1 MWYAFYVAWARTD
14 GNDRLSWAA
23 RPLCPLDLVVRS
35 PRNAESF
42 KDWGFGFMSSVID
55 RSSSR
60 IKPEKIEQAV
70 IRFAGDSG
78 DGMQITGSQFTNT
91 VALYGNDIATF
102 PDFPAEIRA
111 PAGTLPGVSGYQLH
125 FASSDVYTPG
135 DAVDVLIAMNP
146 AALKV
151 NIADLKPNG
160 ILIVNSDSFGEN
172 DLRKAQLTANPL
184 EDHSLDKYRLFSVEL
199 ERLTRV
205 SLEHLGLDAKSMDRC
220 KNFFALGM
228 CYWLYNRSTES
239 TVRWIEDKFKNKP
252 LLVEANKLAMKAGYS
267 YCEATEAF
275 QISYEIPPAQ
285 LAPGSYR
292 NMSGNQALALGFV
305 TASQKS
311 GLRLFQGS
319 YPITPA
325 SDILHELA
333 QYKDF
338 GVMTFQAE
346 DEIAAVTST
355 IGAAYAGAL
364 GLTTTSGPG
373 MALKTEAIGLA
384 IAVEIPLVICDIQ
397 RGGPSTG
404 LPTKTEQADL
414 LQALFGRNSEAP
426 VPVIAPATPSDCF
439 WAAIEASRIAVKYM
453 VPVILLSDGYLANG
467 AEPWRIPDLAE
478 IPEIPVQFATEPN
491 SPGGYLPYKRNPD
504 TLARP
509 WAVPGTPGLEHR
521 IGGLE
526 KQDVTGNINYEP
538 LNHENMVR
546 IRAAK
551 VAAIAQDIPEAVPS
565 GDPKG
570 DLLII
575 AWGSTHGAI
584 TAAVNAQRAEGRKI
598 GHVHLRHLNPLPS
611 NLGDVIKRYKHV
623 LVPELNMGQLLW
635 ILRAK
640 FLVDAVGL
648 NKIQGRPFKQAE
660 LEQKIEEML
669 GVD

>member
-1 MWYAFYVAWARTD
+1 MATTTD
-14 GNDRLSWAA
+14 I
-23 RPLCPLDLVVRS
+23 PLAKHKR
-35 PRNAESF
+35 E
-42 KDWGFGFMSSVID
+42 VID
-55 RSSSR
+55 R
-60 IKPEKIEQAV
+60 AV

-78 DGMQITGSQFTNT
+78 DGMQVTGSQFTNT

-125 FASSDVYTPG
+125 FSSNEIYTPG

-146 AALKV
+146 AALKM
-151 NIADLKPNG
+151 NLADLKANG
-160 ILIVNSDSFGEN
+160 ILIVNSDAFAET
-172 DLRKAQLTANPL
+172 DLRKAQLTVNPL

-199 ERLTRV
+199 ERLTKV
-205 SLEHLGLDAKSMDRC
+205 ALDHLGLDAKSVSRC

-228 CYWLYNRSTES
+228 CYWLYNRSMEG
-239 TVRWIEDKFKNKP
+239 TVRYIEEKFAKKP

-285 LAPGSYR
+285 LEPGLYR
-292 NMSGNQALALGFV
+292 NMSGNQALALGFI

-311 GLRLFQGS
+311 GLKLFQGS

-325 SDILHELA
+325 SDILHELS

-338 GVMTFQAE
+338 GVITFQAE
-346 DEIAAVTST
+346 DEIAAITSA

-364 GLTTTSGPG
+364 AITTTSGPG
-373 MALKTEAIGLA
+373 MALKTEAMGLA
-384 IAVEIPLVICDIQ
+384 VAVEIPLVVCDIQ

-426 VPVIAPATPSDCF
+426 IPVIAPATPSDCF
-439 WAAIEASRIAVKYM
+439 WAAVEASRIAVKYM
-453 VPVILLSDGYLANG
+453 VPVIILSDGYLANG
-467 AEPWRIPDLAE
+467 AEPWKIPDLDA
-478 IPEIPVQFATEPN
+478 IPDFKVKFASDPVDFK
-491 SPGGYLPYKRNPD
+491 PYRRDPD

-551 VAAIAQDIPEAVPS
+551 VEAVAQDIPDAVPA
-565 GDPKG
+565 GDPDG
-570 DLLII
+570 ELLIV

-584 TAAVNAQRAEGRKI
+584 TAAVKSQRELGHRI

-611 NLGDVIKRYKHV
+611 NLGDVLKRYKQV

-635 ILRAK
+635 LLRAK
-640 FLVDAVGL
+640 FLVNAIGL
-648 NKIQGRPFKQAE
+648 NKIQGRPFKQSE
-660 LEQKIEEML
+660 LEQKIAEL
-669 GVD
+669 VS

>member
-1 MWYAFYVAWARTD
+1 MATTTD
-14 GNDRLSWAA
+14 I
-23 RPLCPLDLVVRS
+23 PLPKHKR
-35 PRNAESF
+35 E
-42 KDWGFGFMSSVID
+42 VID
-55 RSSSR
+55 R
-60 IKPEKIEQAV
+60 AV

-78 DGMQITGSQFTNT
+78 DGMQVTGSQFTNT

-125 FASSDVYTPG
+125 FSSNEIYTPG

-146 AALKV
+146 AALKM
-151 NIADLKPNG
+151 NIVDLKANG
-160 ILIVNSDSFGEN
+160 ILIVNSDAFAET
-172 DLRKAQLTANPL
+172 DLRKAQMTSNPL
-184 EDHSLDKYRLFSVEL
+184 DDHSLDKYRLFSVQL
-199 ERLTRV
+199 ERLTKV
-205 SLEHLGLDAKSMDRC
+205 ALEHLGLDAKSVSRC

-228 CYWLYNRSTES
+228 CYWLYNRSMEGTS
-239 TVRWIEDKFKNKP
+239 RYIEEKFSKKP

-285 LAPGSYR
+285 LEPGLYR

-311 GLRLFQGS
+311 GLKLFQGS

-325 SDILHELA
+325 SDILHELS

-338 GVMTFQAE
+338 GVITFQAE
-346 DEIAAVTST
+346 DEIAAISSA

-364 GLTTTSGPG
+364 AITTTSGPG
-373 MALKTEAIGLA
+373 MALKTEAMGLA
-384 IAVEIPLVICDIQ
+384 VAVEIPLVVCDIQ

-426 VPVIAPATPSDCF
+426 IPIIAPATPSDCF
-439 WAAIEASRIAVKYM
+439 WAAVEASRIAVKYM
-453 VPVILLSDGYLANG
+453 VPVIILSDGYLANG
-467 AEPWRIPDLAE
+467 AEPWRIPDLDS
-478 IPEIPVQFATEPN
+478 IPDFKVKFASDPVDFK
-491 SPGGYLPYKRNPD
+491 PYRRNPD

-551 VAAIAQDIPEAVPS
+551 IEAIVQDIPDIVPV
-565 GDPKG
+565 GDSEG
-570 DLLII
+570 DLLIV

-584 TAAVNAQRAEGRKI
+584 TAAVKSQRELGARI
-598 GHVHLRHLNPLPS
+598 GHVHLRHLNPLPA
-611 NLGDVIKRYKHV
+611 NLGEVLKRYKTV

-635 ILRAK
+635 LLRAK
-640 FLVDAVGL
+640 YLVNAIGL
-648 NKIQGRPFKQAE
+648 NKIQGRPFKQSE
-660 LEQKIEEML
+660 LEQKIAEL
-669 GVD
+669 VS

>member
-1 MWYAFYVAWARTD
+1 MATTTD
-14 GNDRLSWAA
+14 I
-23 RPLCPLDLVVRS
+23 PLPKHKR
-35 PRNAESF
+35 E
-42 KDWGFGFMSSVID
+42 VID
-55 RSSSR
+55 R
-60 IKPEKIEQAV
+60 AV

-78 DGMQITGSQFTNT
+78 DGMQVTGSQFTNT

-125 FASSDVYTPG
+125 FSSNEIYTPG
-135 DAVDVLIAMNP
+135 DAVDVLIVMNA
-146 AALKV
+146 AALKM
-151 NIADLKPNG
+151 NLADLKANG
-160 ILIVNSDSFGEN
+160 ILIVNSEAFAET
-172 DLRKAQLTANPL
+172 DLRKAQMTSNPL
-184 EDHSLDKYRLFSVEL
+184 EDHSLDKYRLFPIEL
-199 ERLTRV
+199 ERLTKAA
-205 SLEHLGLDAKSMDRC
+205 LDHLGLDAKSISRC

-228 CYWLYNRSTES
+228 CYWLYNRSMDGT
-239 TVRWIEDKFKNKP
+239 TRYIEEKFAKKP

-285 LAPGSYR
+285 LEPGLYR
-292 NMSGNQALALGFV
+292 NMSGNQALALGFI

-311 GLRLFQGS
+311 GLKLFQGS

-338 GVMTFQAE
+338 GVITFQAE
-346 DEIAAVTST
+346 DEIAAITSA

-364 GLTTTSGPG
+364 AITTTSGPG
-373 MALKTEAIGLA
+373 MALKTEALGLA
-384 IAVEIPLVICDIQ
+384 VAVEIPLVICDIQ

-414 LQALFGRNSEAP
+414 MQALFGRNSEAP
-426 VPVIAPATPSDCF
+426 IPVIAPATPSDCF
-439 WAAIEASRIAVKYM
+439 WAAVEASRIAVKYM
-453 VPVILLSDGYLANG
+453 VPVIILSDGYLANG
-467 AEPWRIPDLAE
+467 AEPWKIPDLDS
-478 IPEIPVQFATEPN
+478 IPDFTVKFASDPVDFK
-491 SPGGYLPYKRNPD
+491 PYRRNPD

-509 WAVPGTPGLEHR
+509 WAIPGTPGLEHR
-521 IGGLE
+521 VGGLE

-551 VAAIAQDIPEAVPS
+551 VEGIVQDIPDIVPA
-565 GDPKG
+565 GDPDG
-570 DLLII
+570 DLLVV

-584 TAAVNAQRAEGRKI
+584 TAAVKSQRELGHRI
-598 GHVHLRHLNPLPS
+598 GHAHLRHLNPLPK
-611 NLGDVIKRYKHV
+611 NLGEILERYKKV

-635 ILRAK
+635 LLRAK
-640 FLVDAVGL
+640 YLVNATGL
-648 NKIQGRPFKQAE
+648 NKIQGRPFKQSELELKIAE
-660 LEQKIEEML
+660 L
-669 GVD
+669 VS

>member
-1 MWYAFYVAWARTD
+1 MST
-14 GNDRLSWAA
+14 LIES
-23 RPLCPLDLVVRS
+23 PLTKHR
-35 PRNAESF
+35 R
-42 KDWGFGFMSSVID
+42 
-55 RSSSR
+55 
-60 IKPEKIEQAV
+60 EKIDQAV

-125 FASSDVYTPG
+125 FSSSDVYTPG

-151 NIADLKPNG
+151 NVADLKANG
-160 ILIVNSDSFGEN
+160 ILIVNSDSFKET
-172 DLRKAQLTANPL
+172 DLRKAQMTSNPL
-184 EDHSLDKYRLFSVEL
+184 EDHSLDKFRLFSVEL

-205 SLEHLGLDAKSMDRC
+205 ALEHLGLDAKSVDRC

-228 CYWLYNRSTES
+228 CYWLYNRSMDS

-285 LAPGSYR
+285 LAPGVYR
-292 NMSGNQALALGFV
+292 NLSGNQALALGFV

-325 SDILHELA
+325 SDILHELS

-346 DEIAAVTST
+346 DEIAAITSA

-364 GLTTTSGPG
+364 AITTTSGPG
-373 MALKTEAIGLA
+373 MALKTEAMGLA
-384 IAVEIPLVICDIQ
+384 VAVEIPLVICDIQ

-426 VPVIAPATPSDCF
+426 IPIVAAATPSDCF
-439 WAAIEASRIAVKYM
+439 WAAMEASRIAIKYM

-467 AEPWRIPDLAE
+467 AEPWRIPDAHD
-478 IPEIPVQFATEPN
+478 IPEIPVHFATEAN
-491 SPGGYLPYKRNPD
+491 SETGYLPYKRDPQ

-526 KQDVTGNINYEP
+526 KQDVSGNINYEP
-538 LNHENMVR
+538 LNHEKMVR

-551 VAAIAQDIPEAVPS
+551 VAAVAQDIPDIEPV
-565 GDPKG
+565 GDGQG
-570 DLLII
+570 DLLIV

-584 TAAVNAQRAEGRKI
+584 TAALNAQRAEGRRI

-611 NLGDVIKRYKHV
+611 NLGEVIKRFKQV

-635 ILRAK
+635 VLRAK
-640 FLVDAVGL
+640 YLVDAVGL
-648 NKIQGRPFKQAE
+648 NKIQGRPFKQSE

-669 GVD
+669 DV

>member
-1 MWYAFYVAWARTD
+1 MATTTD
-14 GNDRLSWAA
+14 I
-23 RPLCPLDLVVRS
+23 PLPKHKREVVER
-35 PRNAESF
+35 
-42 KDWGFGFMSSVID
+42 
-55 RSSSR
+55 
-60 IKPEKIEQAV
+60 AV

-78 DGMQITGSQFTNT
+78 DGMQVTGSQFTNT

-125 FASSDVYTPG
+125 FSSNEVYTPG
-135 DAVDVLIAMNP
+135 DAVDVLIVMNP
-146 AALKV
+146 AALKM
-151 NIADLKPNG
+151 NIADLKANG
-160 ILIVNSDSFGEN
+160 ILIVNSDAFAET
-172 DLRKAQLTANPL
+172 DLRKAQMTSNPL
-184 EDHSLDKYRLFSVEL
+184 EDHSLDKFRLFPVEL
-199 ERLTRV
+199 ERLTKV
-205 SLEHLGLDAKSMDRC
+205 ALEHLALDAKSVSRC

-228 CYWLYNRSTES
+228 CYWLYNRSMDG
-239 TVRWIEDKFKNKP
+239 TVRYIEDKFSKKP

-285 LAPGSYR
+285 LEPGLYR
-292 NMSGNQALALGFV
+292 NISGNQALALGFI

-311 GLRLFQGS
+311 GLKLFQGS

-325 SDILHELA
+325 SDILHELS

-338 GVMTFQAE
+338 GVITFQAE
-346 DEIAAVTST
+346 DEIAAITSA

-364 GLTTTSGPG
+364 AITTTSGPG
-373 MALKTEAIGLA
+373 MALKTEAMGLA

-426 VPVIAPATPSDCF
+426 IPIVAAATPSDCF
-439 WAAIEASRIAVKYM
+439 WAALEASRIAVKYM
-453 VPVILLSDGYLANG
+453 VPVIVLSDGYLANG
-467 AEPWRIPDLAE
+467 AEPWKIPDLDS
-478 IPEIPVQFATEPN
+478 IPDFKVKFASDPVDFK
-491 SPGGYLPYKRNPD
+491 PYRRNPD

-521 IGGLE
+521 VGGLE

-538 LNHENMVR
+538 LNHEKMVR

-551 VAAIAQDIPEAVPS
+551 VEAIAQDIPDIVPE
-565 GDPKG
+565 GDPTG
-570 DLLII
+570 DLLIV

-584 TAAVNAQRAEGRKI
+584 TAAVKSQREFGHRI
-598 GHVHLRHLNPLPS
+598 GHVHLRHLNPFPR
-611 NLGDVIKRYKHV
+611 NLGDLLKRYKKV

-635 ILRAK
+635 LLRAK
-640 FLVDAVGL
+640 FLVNAIGL
-648 NKIQGRPFKQAE
+648 NKIQGRPFKQSE
-660 LEQKIEEML
+660 LEHKISELLE
-669 GVD
+669 

>member
-1 MWYAFYVAWARTD
+1 MATTTD
-14 GNDRLSWAA
+14 I
-23 RPLCPLDLVVRS
+23 PLPKHKR
-35 PRNAESF
+35 E
-42 KDWGFGFMSSVID
+42 VID
-55 RSSSR
+55 R
-60 IKPEKIEQAV
+60 AV

-78 DGMQITGSQFTNT
+78 DGMQVTGSQFTNT

-125 FASSDVYTPG
+125 FSSNEIYTPG

-146 AALKV
+146 AALKM
-151 NIADLKPNG
+151 NIVDLKANG
-160 ILIVNSDSFGEN
+160 ILIVNSDAFAET
-172 DLRKAQLTANPL
+172 DLRKAQMTSNPL

-199 ERLTRV
+199 ERLTKV
-205 SLEHLGLDAKSMDRC
+205 ALEHLGLDAKSVSRC

-228 CYWLYNRSTES
+228 CYWLYNRSMEGTS
-239 TVRWIEDKFKNKP
+239 RYIEEKFSKKP

-285 LAPGSYR
+285 LEPGLYR

-311 GLRLFQGS
+311 GLKLFQGS

-325 SDILHELA
+325 SDILHELS

-338 GVMTFQAE
+338 GVITFQAE
-346 DEIAAVTST
+346 DEIAAISSA

-364 GLTTTSGPG
+364 AITTTSGPG
-373 MALKTEAIGLA
+373 MALKTEAMGLA
-384 IAVEIPLVICDIQ
+384 VAVEIPLVVCDIQ

-426 VPVIAPATPSDCF
+426 IPIIAPATPSDCF
-439 WAAIEASRIAVKYM
+439 WAAVEASRIAVKYM
-453 VPVILLSDGYLANG
+453 VPVIILSDGYLANG
-467 AEPWRIPDLAE
+467 AEPWRIPDLDS
-478 IPEIPVQFATEPN
+478 IPDFKVKFASDPVDFK
-491 SPGGYLPYKRNPD
+491 PYRRNPD

-509 WAVPGTPGLEHR
+509 WAVPGTAGLEHR

-551 VAAIAQDIPEAVPS
+551 IEAIVQDIPDIVPV
-565 GDPKG
+565 GDSEG
-570 DLLII
+570 DLLIV

-584 TAAVNAQRAEGRKI
+584 TAAVKSQRELGARI
-598 GHVHLRHLNPLPS
+598 GHVHLRHLNPLPA
-611 NLGDVIKRYKHV
+611 NLGEVLKRYKTV

-635 ILRAK
+635 LLRAK
-640 FLVDAVGL
+640 YLVNAIGL
-648 NKIQGRPFKQAE
+648 NKIQGRPFKQSE
-660 LEQKIEEML
+660 LEQKIAEL
-669 GVD
+669 VS